1 MLSLPSAVP
10 LVERRT
16 HGGDGHV
23 AAVEVGVLVDF
34 RHRRGSPQPGGR
46 LDRAG
51 LGVQQRRVG
60 PPIDPW
66 TVLPEAADGHV
77 DQAGV
82 AGRKGVI
89 AKPSL
94 P

>member
-1 MLSLPSAVP
+1 M
-10 LVERRT
+10 
-16 HGGDGHV
+16 
-23 AAVEVGVLVDF
+23 LVDF

-46 LDRAG
+46 LDGAG

-60 PPIDPW
+60 SPVDPW
-66 TVLPEAADGHV
+66 AVLPEAADGEV

-82 AGRKGVI
+82 AGRDGVV

-94 P
+94 T